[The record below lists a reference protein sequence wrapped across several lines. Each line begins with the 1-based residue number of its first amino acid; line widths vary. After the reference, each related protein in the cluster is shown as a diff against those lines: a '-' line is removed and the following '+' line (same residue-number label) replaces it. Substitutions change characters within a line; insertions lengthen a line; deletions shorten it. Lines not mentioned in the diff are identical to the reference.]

1 MLHFSRSRTI
11 LILAACL
18 LGALLAV
25 PNFLAPG
32 SLPGWVPHPRINL
45 GLDLQ
50 GGSHLLLEVDM
61 KTVLKERIANTR
73 SEVRQAL
80 LKAQIPHQGI
90 GINERGVSVQLASDT
105 DVAAARKALD
115 RPSPHQDRR
124 VGKCAPA
131 R

>member
-32 SLPGWVPHPRINL
+32 SLPSWVPQPRINL

-61 KTVLKERIANTR
+61 KTVLKERLTNTALR
-73 SEVRQAL
+73 S
-80 LKAQIPHQGI
+80 P
-90 GINERGVSVQLASDT
+90 
-105 DVAAARKALD
+105 
-115 RPSPHQDRR
+115 PSPPQGTSCRTGASASWIR
-124 VGKCAPA
+124 A
-131 R
+131 